1 MLLTWWGQTK
11 KEYMK
16 EYRNNILLNI
26 SRICSKKWN
35 NELKNFEI
43 DVLTNFIKDDDIGG
57 FSDAEVY
64 TDDDGSE
71 EESLDLDKMR

>member
-1 MLLTWWGQTK
+1 MLLTWWGKTK

-35 NELKNFEI
+35 NELKSFEI
-43 DVLTNFIKDDDIGG
+43 DVLTNFIKDDVGG

-64 TDDDGSE
+64 IDDDGSE

>member
-43 DVLTNFIKDDDIGG
+43 DVLTNFIKDDVGG